1 MNREL
6 EKSASYFYVN
16 RISFDGRK
24 PGMPGMLY
32 DKSLHHTLLEI
43 MKRNKDVCW
52 DDVEVVTCNCYFE
65 NMYTTEN
72 VISMW
77 TNACNLART
86 YNFTII
92 YQIGCTKFVVS
103 PDSPID
109 LMERIMDKPSFY
121 NKEYNYNDLQLY
133 GKFEDVNCNADII
146 INLALKTVGPKS
158 MPRITK
164 QYFEYMMTTNS
175 FKTIVNGLNDEIAK
189 MYKDIAKFKFST
201 YRKLNKNRG
210 IIDDPMLESLSGK
223 LKGWSNNLWK
233 VINGIFDNY
242 HYFTNRNSDT
252 MYNGNCWQ
260 LIMDELNFMFKYYVC
275 DNLNGKSIDCILSIL
290 TYIAKEKGIATDPF
304 EDLKN
309 KKWNDESYISDVCK
323 NILKY

>member
-1 MNREL
+1 
-6 EKSASYFYVN
+6 
-16 RISFDGRK
+16 
-24 PGMPGMLY
+24 
-32 DKSLHHTLLEI
+32 
-43 MKRNKDVCW
+43 
-52 DDVEVVTCNCYFE
+52 
-65 NMYTTEN
+65 
-72 VISMW
+72 
-77 TNACNLART
+77 
-86 YNFTII
+86 
-92 YQIGCTKFVVS
+92 
-103 PDSPID
+103 
-109 LMERIMDKPSFY
+109 
-121 NKEYNYNDLQLY
+121 
-133 GKFEDVNCNADII
+133 
-146 INLALKTVGPKS
+146 
-158 MPRITK
+158 
-164 QYFEYMMTTNS
+164 
-175 FKTIVNGLNDEIAK
+175 

-210 IIDDPMLESLSGK
+210 IIDDPMLEPLGSK

-290 TYIAKEKGIATDPF
+290 TDIAKEKGIATDPF
-304 EDLKN
+304 EDLNN